1 MGPNEYTANGELLQ
15 RDLREKMPEVG
26 KIFAAYVQRCKQA
39 NAMDFDDL
47 LTLTFPVVP

>member
-26 KIFAAYVQRCKQA
+26 KIFAAYVQRCKQEIISSFA
-39 NAMDFDDL
+39 
-47 LTLTFPVVP
+47 LTLLYSTSLP